1 LTIAPQQAYNEPVG
15 ISTNGGDMKTLNL
28 VGAVLCGLAF
38 TVVNAAE
45 EKDTRAGNCEDAKSQ
60 YEYFCKGNSN
70 DIMMTVPIACN
81 NAKKNMAAA
90 CEGKIEPDQAYKF
103 DDKK

>member
-1 LTIAPQQAYNEPVG
+1 
-15 ISTNGGDMKTLNL
+15 MKTLKL
-28 VGAVLCGLAF
+28 ISVAMCSLAF
-38 TVVNAAE
+38 TTVNAA

-90 CEGKIEPDQAYKF
+90 CEGKVEADQPYKF

>member
-1 LTIAPQQAYNEPVG
+1 MKALKLITMVVFGVA
-15 ISTNGGDMKTLNL
+15 ST
-28 VGAVLCGLAF
+28 
-38 TVVNAAE
+38 TVSAA

-70 DIMMTVPIACN
+70 DIMMQVPIACN

-90 CEGKIEPDQAYKF
+90 CEGKVEADQPYKF
-103 DDKK
+103 DEKK